1 MTAGVDMTES
11 GRVVAAVAL
20 DFPANDSGE
29 SCSSPSSPP
38 KLPRRLRQRL
48 LESKNFS
55 TAEEIETKLREAER
69 RRQQFHEWLSSKAR
83 PKPRSPSWSSSQEED
98 LGQRLE
104 AKLYAAEQKR
114 LSILAKAQM
123 RLARLDKLR
132 QAAKTGV
139 KMRFEKEREELG
151 TKVESRV
158 QQAEENRMLILKAYK
173 QRRALAKER
182 TAQSLLRRMVQE
194 SKYKERVRT
203 AISQKRAAA
212 EKKRLGLLEA
222 EKTRARA
229 RVLLV
234 RKVAMSV
241 YQEREIERSKLKDKL
256 ENRIQRARRQ
266 RAEYLRQR
274 GNLHA
279 SDSVHWNKM
288 YRQGDFLS
296 RKLARCW
303 RRFVRLRKT
312 TFALAKAFESLE
324 INEKSVQLMPFEQL
338 ALKIESPANLQ
349 IVKALLDRF
358 ENRYAISHATTATS
372 GPSSDNIDHL
382 LKRLASP
389 SRRGTPGNASRSRA
403 SKKAA
408 STGSAQNPVKL
419 SRYPVRVVLC
429 AYMILSH
436 PDAVFS
442 GQGERE
448 ISLANSAG
456 HFVREFEL
464 LIKIML
470 DGASQIANEESS
482 TTLPKER
489 TFRSQLAAFD
499 AAWRSYVYCFVVWKV
514 KDARSLEEDLV
525 RAACQLELS
534 MMQTCK
540 MSPEGNNDGL
550 THDMKAIQKQV
561 TEDQR
566 LLRERVQ
573 HLSGDAGIKRME
585 SALSDTRSRFFEAK
599 ENGSPLTPQIAHISP
614 NLPGSSVSAGSAGHS
629 SVGVSDESS
638 KPVEGRSHV
647 VRSLFK
653 NDASPPTKDVNAA
666 PSRSNMDGLSAS
678 STENFILENERLV
691 NEIIHEH
698 RYAFADTLN
707 VSDADQGGVKAKIQ
721 ETMENAFWD
730 GVAES
735 MKQDEPNYGW
745 VVELMKEV
753 RDELCK
759 MAPQSWK
766 QEIHE
771 AIDVDIL
778 SEVLMSGSHDMVYLG
793 KILEYA
799 LITLQKLSAPAA
811 EEEMKKTHKKLL
823 NELGEIAQ
831 AADKSNVSFV
841 LATIKGLRFVLE
853 QIQEL
858 KREISKARIR
868 IIEPLIKGPT
878 GLEYLRKAFSN
889 HYGSP
894 SDALTSLPL
903 TVQWL
908 SSIKLSAE
916 QEWEEHNDSLSA
928 LPTSHASS
936 SQGLLPSA
944 ALRTG
949 GSVLMPANRSQVLS
963 LPPSSTTA
971 GNQQTECKGE
981 RLDLLV
987 RLGLLKLAS
996 GREGLKPEILPE
1008 TLKLNLSR
1016 LRAVQAQLQ
1025 KIIVISTS
1033 ILVLRQTL
1041 LSENLGIS
1049 PSEMDNM
1056 VSESVKQLSQ
1066 LLDCVEDVGVAE
1078 IIEIISVFPEDGDS
1092 VVDAKKLHTR
1102 KEVMASFLAKSL
1114 QAGDAVF
1121 TRISQVVNLAIRGV
1135 VLGGSGSQGRELA
1148 HTALRRI
1155 GAAAVLTERVIEV
1168 AEMLIVVATVSV
1180 NVHGP
1185 WYAHIIDNVD

>member
-1 MTAGVDMTES
+1 MSAGVEMTES

-20 DFPANDSGE
+20 DFPVNESGE
-29 SCSSPSSPP
+29 VCSSSSPP

-48 LESKNFS
+48 LESKSSS
-55 TAEEIETKLREAER
+55 TVEEIETKLKEAER

-83 PKPRSPSWSSSQEED
+83 PKPRSPSWSSQEED
-98 LGQRLE
+98 LAQRLE

-114 LSILAKAQM
+114 LSILAKAQT

-158 QQAEENRMLILKAYK
+158 QQAEANRMLLLKAYK

-194 SKYKERVRT
+194 SKYKERVHT
-203 AISQKRAAA
+203 TISQKRAAA

-229 RVLLV
+229 RVMLV
-234 RKVAMSV
+234 RRVAKSV

-256 ENRIQRARRQ
+256 ENRLQRAKRQ

-279 SDSVHWNKM
+279 SVSVNWNKM
-288 YRQGDFLS
+288 HRQGDFLS

-312 TFALAKAFESLE
+312 TFALAKAFEAVD
-324 INEKSVQLMPFEQL
+324 INDKSVRLMPFEQL
-338 ALKIESPANLQ
+338 ALKIESPAYLQ
-349 IVKALLDRF
+349 TVKALLDRF
-358 ENRYAISHATTATS
+358 ESRYAISHATTATS
-372 GPSSDNIDHL
+372 GHSLDNIDHL

-408 STGSAQNPVKL
+408 STVAAQNPVKL

-448 ISLANSAG
+448 ISLTNSAG
-456 HFVREFEL
+456 NFVREFEL
-464 LIKIML
+464 LIKIIL
-470 DGASQIANEESS
+470 DGPAQITNEESS

-499 AAWRSYVYCFVVWKV
+499 AAWRSYLYCFVVWKV
-514 KDARSLEEDLV
+514 KDARSLVEDLV

-540 MSPEGNNDGL
+540 MSPEGNNGDL

-561 TEDQR
+561 AEDQR

-573 HLSGDAGIKRME
+573 HLNGDAGIERME
-585 SALSDTRSRFFEAK
+585 SALSDIRTRFFVAK
-599 ENGSPLTPQIAHISP
+599 ENGSSLTPQIAHISP
-614 NLPGSSVSAGSAGHS
+614 TLPSSSASAGSAGRS
-629 SVGVSDESS
+629 SVVISDESS
-638 KPVEGRSHV
+638 KPVEPCSRV

-653 NDASPPTKDVNAA
+653 NDTSPPTKDVDA
-666 PSRSNMDGLSAS
+666 PSRSMDGLSAS
-678 STENFILENERLV
+678 STENWILENELLV
-691 NEIIHEH
+691 NEIIHNY

-707 VSDADQGGVKAKIQ
+707 VSDVDQSGIKAKIK
-721 ETMENAFWD
+721 EAMENAFWD

-735 MKQDEPNYGW
+735 MKQDEPNYVR

-753 RDELCK
+753 RDELCQ

-766 QEIHE
+766 QEILE
-771 AIDVDIL
+771 AIDLDIL
-778 SEVLMSGSHDMVYLG
+778 SEVLMSGNRDMVYLG

-799 LITLQKLSAPAA
+799 LVTLQKLSAPVT

-823 NELGEIAQ
+823 NELGEIAE
-831 AADKSNVSFV
+831 AADKSNVSFI
-841 LATIKGLRFVLE
+841 LAIIKGLRFVLE

-868 IIEPLIKGPT
+868 IIEPLIKGPA

-908 SSIKLSAE
+908 SSIKPSGE
-916 QEWEEHNDSLSA
+916 QEWKEHTDSLSA

-936 SQGLLPSA
+936 SQDLLPSA

-949 GSVLMPANRSQVLS
+949 GSVLIPANRSQVVS
-963 LPPSSTTA
+963 LPPTSTSVS
-971 GNQQTECKGE
+971 GNQQPECKGE

-996 GREGLKPEILPE
+996 GIEGLKLETLPE

-1041 LSENLGIS
+1041 LSENLGIK

-1066 LLDCVEDVGVAE
+1066 LLDRVEDVGVAE
-1078 IIEIISVFPEDGDS
+1078 IIEIISVVPENGDS
-1092 VVDAKKLHTR
+1092 VVDAKKLQTR
-1102 KEVMASFLAKSL
+1102 KEVMASLLSKSL

-1121 TRISQVVNLAIRGV
+1121 TCITQVVYLAIRGV

-1148 HTALRRI
+1148 HIALRRI

-1168 AEMLIVVATVSV
+1168 AEKLIVVATVSV

-1185 WYAHIIDNVD
+1185 WYAHIVDNIN